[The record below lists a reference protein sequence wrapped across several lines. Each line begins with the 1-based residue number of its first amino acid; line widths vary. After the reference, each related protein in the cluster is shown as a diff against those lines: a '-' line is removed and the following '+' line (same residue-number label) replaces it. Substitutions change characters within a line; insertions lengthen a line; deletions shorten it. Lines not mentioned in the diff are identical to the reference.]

1 MKRYEIVLPEV
12 FIKAHYIR
20 YKSFTKQKVFKIVYY
35 FHSPTLT
42 QTGHK
47 IHWALSILMEMNELQ
62 INL

>member
-47 IHWALSILMEMNELQ
+47 IH
-62 INL
+62 